1 MKHIWD
7 WFRKQLFYGGLE
19 RDQYRRISGEIN
31 EVNRKSLVMISAFCM
46 LIDLTR
52 LCISFGTI
60 PRVNQIAFSLS
71 VVLFGALALINHF
84 VRGSGKVIHI
94 SAYLS
99 LAVYLGAGIVA
110 AVAPNSVEERT
121 TLYLV
126 FVAAAPML
134 FALNAVELTSIIAPM
149 EIIYLAVIAHF
160 QSAYPV
166 YIVNRSNSV
175 FFSVMGLLL
184 GIYMSNMKIAGVYNA
199 YMNLQMEEVRRLND
213 ELKRSREELSAA
225 LVETEQAS
233 RAKTTFLNSMSHDIR
248 TPMNAILGFTA
259 LAKTHMDDRARVED
273 YLEKISISGEHLL
286 MLINDVLDMNRIE
299 SGKIEI
305 ETRPMNLLTLI
316 DELQTIV
323 QPSAA
328 QKQLNWTV
336 EDGTLAHPFVCGDKL
351 RLNQVLIN
359 MLGNAI
365 KFTPSGGSVRFIIS
379 EHSDAPEGFADYSFV
394 VTDTGVGMSK
404 AFQKHIFEPF
414 SRAENVGNI
423 QGTGL
428 GMSIASSIVNLMGG
442 SIDVASEVGK
452 GSTFVVRL
460 RLPLCEAVPEENS
473 VQRTQKRVMT
483 VKRILLVEDNELNR
497 EVAQTILEE
506 AGFTVETA
514 NDGAEAVER
523 MEKAKSGDFDLI
535 LMDVQMPRLN
545 GYEATRRIRSMI
557 DPRKARIPIV
567 AMTAN
572 AFQEDKRQA
581 LEAGMDAHIAKPIE
595 IAKLL
600 ETLDGVFKEETF
612 GAPPQTPVGT

>member
-1 MKHIWD
+1 MKNAWHGLK
-7 WFRKQLFYGGLE
+7 RLLFYGGLE
-19 RDQYRRISGEIN
+19 KDAYCLIADEIN
-31 EVNRKSLVMISAFCM
+31 ESNRKSIVIISTACM
-46 LIDLTR
+46 LIYLAR
-52 LCISFGTI
+52 LCVFFERI
-60 PRVNQIAFSLS
+60 PRVNQIAFSLA
-71 VVLFGALALINHF
+71 VVLFGALALVNRL
-84 VRGSGKVIHI
+84 VRGSNTVVHI
-94 SAYLS
+94 SAHLF
-99 LAVYLGAGIVA
+99 LMIYLGIGIAA
-110 AVAPNSVEERT
+110 AVNPDSVQQRT

-134 FALNAVELTSIIAPM
+134 FALNAVELASIIVPA
-149 EIIYLAVIAHF
+149 EIVYLAVIAHF
-160 QSAYPV
+160 QSVYPV
-166 YIVNRSNSV
+166 YATNQSNSV
-175 FFSVMGLLL
+175 FFSVAGFLL
-184 GIYMSNMKIAGVYNA
+184 GVYMSNMKIAGVYNA
-199 YMNLQMEEVRRLND
+199 YMNSQMEEVRRLND
-213 ELKRSREELSAA
+213 ELKQSREELSAA
-225 LVETEQAS
+225 LVGAEQAN

-273 YLEKISISGEHLL
+273 YLDKISVSGEHLL
-286 MLINDVLDMNRIE
+286 MLINDVLDMSRIE

-305 ETRPMNLLTLI
+305 EAKPMNLLRLI

-336 EDGTLAHPFVCGDKL
+336 DDGTLVHPFVCSDKL
-351 RLNQVLIN
+351 RLNQVLLN

-379 EHSDAPEGFADYSFV
+379 EHPGAPEGFADYSFV

-414 SRAENVGNI
+414 SREENVGNI

-428 GMSIASSIVNLMGG
+428 GMSIASSIVHLMGG
-442 SIDVASEVGK
+442 SIDVASEAGK

-460 RLPLCEAVPEENS
+460 RLPLCESAPEES
-473 VQRTQKRVMT
+473 SAQRTQKRVLT
-483 VKRILLVEDNELNR
+483 AKHILLVEDNELNR
-497 EVAQTILEE
+497 EIAQTILEE
-506 AGFTVETA
+506 AGFFVETA

-523 MEKAKSGDFDLI
+523 MEEAESGDFDLI

-557 DPRKARIPIV
+557 DPHKAKIPIV

-572 AFQEDKRQA
+572 AFEEDKRQA
-581 LEAGMDAHIAKPIE
+581 LEAGMNAHIAKPIE
-595 IAKLL
+595 ISKLM
-600 ETLDGVFKEETF
+600 ETLSGMFK
-612 GAPPQTPVGT
+612 A